1 MRRLTILGIILACF
15 AVLCFGQRRT
25 RTAIQRI
32 IQLTKP
38 ETKSSFSIEQ
48 ALDKQRNILQF
59 TSQPIERNQ
68 IGQLAWAGLGT
79 IKFQTDLAAITS
91 PGQAFPI
98 QLYLATQEGI
108 FLYQTGNH
116 SLEQVQDDDVR
127 ADLAGAT
134 KIPSTVA
141 TAGCDIIIAGS
152 IKGLQSQLG
161 NKARNYFLLEA
172 GHIAQSIQLQ
182 AVSLGLGSTTIS
194 DFDAR
199 RMNRFFRFP
208 RSVEALYII
217 CVGHPVIGDGTGVG
231 PDGQRI
237 KNAAFIIPPEN
248 FGDEELYALLTAFN
262 EARINRIVASTRTG
276 VLLGATGRT
285 IDATILVNQLNL
297 DELDAL
303 IFIGGPGSRLF
314 FNDPLILDLVRTA
327 VVKRKIVAATDIAPG
342 ILANAGVLPGYR
354 VTAYIDQ
361 REMLTIAG
369 AVYTGAPVEKD
380 RIIIT
385 GTGPAAAI
393 PFATTVA
400 DAIKS
405 R

>member
-48 ALDKQRNILQF
+48 ALDKQRNVLQF
-59 TSQPIERNQ
+59 TSQPIERNYL
-68 IGQLAWAGLGT
+68 GQLAWAGLGT
-79 IKFQTDLAAITS
+79 VKIQTDLSAIT
-91 PGQAFPI
+91 PAGQAFPI
-98 QLYLATQEGI
+98 QLYLATQEGV
-108 FLYQTGNH
+108 FLYQTVNH
-116 SLEQVQDDDVR
+116 SLEQIQGNDIR
-127 ADLAGAT
+127 AGLAEAT
-134 KIPSTVA
+134 KIPNTVA

-152 IKGLQSQLG
+152 IKGAQSQFG
-161 NKARNYFLLEA
+161 NKARNYLLLES
-172 GHIAQSIQLQ
+172 GHIAQNIQLQ
-182 AVSLGLGSTTIS
+182 AVSLGLGSCTIS

-199 RMNRFFRFP
+199 RLNRFLRFP

-217 CVGHPVIGDGTGVG
+217 CVGHPIIGDVTGTG
-231 PDGQRI
+231 PDGEKIR
-237 KNAAFIIPPEN
+237 NAAFIVPPEK

-262 EARINRIVASTRTG
+262 EAGINRVITSTRTG
-276 VLLGATGRT
+276 VLLGVTGRT
-285 IDATILVNQLNL
+285 IDATMLVNQLNL

-303 IFIGGPGSRLF
+303 IFIGGPGSTLF
-314 FNDPLILDLVRTA
+314 FNNPMILDLVRTA

-342 ILANAGVLPGYR
+342 ILANAGVLAGYR
-354 VTAYIDQ
+354 VTAYVSQ
-361 REMLTIAG
+361 REMLTVAG
-369 AVYTGAPVEKD
+369 AVYTGAPVEED
-380 RIIIT
+380 RNIIT

-393 PFATTVA
+393 PFATAVT

>member
-1 MRRLTILGIILACF
+1 MKRLTFLGIILTCF

-25 RTAIQRI
+25 RNAIQRI

-38 ETKSSFSIEQ
+38 ETKSSFSVEQ

-59 TSQPIERNQ
+59 TNQPIERNDL
-68 IGQLAWAGLGT
+68 GQLAWAGLGT
-79 IKFQTDLAAITS
+79 IKFQTDLSAITS

-98 QLYLATQEGI
+98 QLYLATQEGV

-116 SLEQVQDDDVR
+116 SLEQIQDNDVR
-127 ADLAGAT
+127 GDLAGTT

-141 TAGCDIIIAGS
+141 TAGCDIIVTGS
-152 IKGLQSQLG
+152 IKAAQPILG

-172 GHIAQSIQLQ
+172 GHIAQNIQLQ
-182 AVSLGLGSTTIS
+182 AVSLGLGSTTIG
-194 DFDAR
+194 DFDTR
-199 RMNRFFRFP
+199 RINRFLRFP
-208 RSVEALYII
+208 RNVEVLYLI

-231 PDGQRI
+231 PDGEKI
-237 KNAAFIIPPEN
+237 KNAAFIVPPEN

-285 IDATILVNQLNL
+285 IDATMLVNQLNL

-303 IFIGGPGSRLF
+303 IFIGGPGSTLF
-314 FNDPLILDLVRTA
+314 FNNPMILDLVRTA

-342 ILANAGVLPGYR
+342 ILANAGVLAGYR
-354 VTAYIDQ
+354 VTAFRDQ
-361 REMLTIAG
+361 RNMLTVAG
-369 AVYTGAPVEKD
+369 AVYTGQPVEED
-380 RIIIT
+380 RNIIT
-385 GTGPAAAI
+385 GAGPAAAI
-393 PFATTVA
+393 PFATTVT

-405 R
+405 K